1 VGGAEFRMRRHLFI
15 QPARGRGGRLMSE
28 TVPIVFI
35 VDDDLSVR
43 RSTER
48 LVRAAGLN
56 VQTFTSAREFVNS
69 SRPEVPACLVL
80 DVRMPGLSGMDLQR
94 ELIQRGM
101 HIPIIFI
108 TGHGDIPMSV
118 RAMKAGAV
126 EFLTKP
132 FRSRALLDAVRTAI
146 ERDRSRHKERS
157 EAGELRQRY
166 EQLTPR
172 EREVMVLVAAGLLN
186 KQVAGELATAE
197 RTVKFHRAHIMQK
210 MKAESLADLVRMA
223 EKLGISTHL

>member
-1 VGGAEFRMRRHLFI
+1 MAE
-15 QPARGRGGRLMSE
+15 AE
-28 TVPIVFI
+28 PIVFI

-48 LVRAAGLN
+48 LIRAAGLK
-56 VQTFTSAREFVNS
+56 VQTFTSAREFLRNP
-69 SRPEVPACLVL
+69 RPEGPACLVL

-94 ELIQRGM
+94 ELTQSGI

-108 TGHGDIPMSV
+108 TAHGDVPMTV

-132 FRSRALLDAVRTAI
+132 FRSRTLLDAVLAAI
-146 ERDRSRHKERS
+146 ERDRSAHRQRS
-157 EAGELRQRY
+157 ETEDLRQRY

-172 EREVMVLVAAGLLN
+172 EREVMPLVAAGLLN
-186 KQVAGELATAE
+186 KQVAGELATTE
-197 RTVKFHRAHIMQK
+197 RTIKFHRAHIMEK
-210 MKAESLADLVRMA
+210 MRAESLADLVRMA
-223 EKLGISTHL
+223 EKLGVSKPS

>member
-1 VGGAEFRMRRHLFI
+1 
-15 QPARGRGGRLMSE
+15 MSE
-28 TVPIVFI
+28 IEPIVYI

-43 RSTER
+43 RSTKR
-48 LVRAAGLN
+48 LIRSAGLK
-56 VQTFTSAREFVNS
+56 VQTFTSAKEFLKNA
-69 SRPEVPACLVL
+69 RFEGPACLVL

-94 ELIQRGM
+94 ELTQSGI

-132 FRSRALLDAVRTAI
+132 FRSRGLLDAVRAAI
-146 ERDRSRHKERS
+146 ERDRSAHKERT
-157 EAGELRQRY
+157 ETGELRQRY

-172 EREVMVLVAAGLLN
+172 EREVMALVAAGLLN
-186 KQVAGELATAE
+186 KQVAGELATTE
-197 RTVKFHRAHIMQK
+197 RTIKFHRAHIMQK
-210 MKAESLADLVRMA
+210 MRAESLADLVRMA
-223 EKLGISTHL
+223 EKLGISGRH